1 MIRWKIRFFSLAG
14 YKYYVNI
21 YDPSWSGGVT
31 ELYGGAQPVTIDE
44 DESDDMFIAV
54 RKQSGYLSVI
64 SGLDVAG
71 NIFDWKQFVAL
82 DDKSRPVQVVDDDN
96 QVLWQGFL
104 QAETYEGSLYGLRE
118 ERNFP
123 LNSMLGV
130 LECDDIVVSH
140 EIQSFA
146 WLLEMIFTTVS
157 PLEIGN
163 FYFQGGLNAR
173 QHLLMRVD
181 YQNLISLNDDNEIEP
196 KYTKAE
202 LLENICKFWGWTARE
217 YKQDIY
223 FTCADDTSESY
234 WLRLTPAQLH
244 TLATESSAVGN
255 TVPFSTEALSGDI
268 YANTENNDLIKRCA
282 NKATVKSD
290 ANALGQELF
299 GFAPDDVHKAMGK
312 QIGDSE
318 VTDELSVDYTP
329 DITTFDSPFL
339 EGRAGINLASFNI
352 MTVKPKNVDDG
363 TTYDVIRL
371 KTGGTQTSA
380 ALAVFKT
387 TFQHA
392 FCDGFIELNG
402 SVYKKGERF
411 ESKESHSEIGN
422 KTMWVRLGIGKTE
435 SSAKWWTGSSWSS
448 SRTAFRVTIGNGDKL
463 LRCKFASGSSSFFNN
478 RITVPSNQNLVGY
491 MYVQL
496 LGSEDIDS
504 DANKRNFE
512 IADFKVKYVRDDTKT
527 VSSNPGSIW
536 GGEREVVTLE
546 LNGSKEYRA
555 KSYANLRKDYSS
567 DNIFATDKDLDYG
580 FGIVIETDG
589 TYMTSALYNSGNA
602 IPEQHLADR
611 VAAYGTRAK
620 RVVSCNLLVDK
631 INGTVTPRHQV
642 TLDGTTFYPVAISN
656 DWRNDILKLLLM
668 EI

>member
-1 MIRWKIRFFSLAG
+1 MIRWQIRFFSLAG

-71 NIFDWKQFVAL
+71 NSFDWKQFVAL

-140 EIQSFA
+140 EIHNFA

-157 PLEIGN
+157 PLEIGH

-244 TLATESSAVGN
+244 TLATESSAVGD

-290 ANALGQELF
+290 ANALGTDLF
-299 GFAPDDVHKAMGK
+299 SFAPDDVHKTMEDLGGRTRD
-312 QIGDSE
+312 IGDKI
-318 VTDELSVDYTP
+318 VN
-329 DITTFDSPFL
+329 ITTDLHSFDSPFL
-339 EGRAGINLASFNI
+339 YGSAGIGLGSFNI
-352 MTVKPKNVDDG
+352 MTIKQSMGDPGVSHDIIHIIES
-363 TTYDVIRL
+363 YSS
-371 KTGGTQTSA
+371 TSKA
-380 ALAVFKT
+380 YLKT
-387 TFQHA
+387 TFEHV
-392 FCDGFIELNG
+392 FYGGYIGLFGTIYDKNYN
-402 SVYKKGERF
+402 VF
-411 ESKESHSEIGN
+411 ESTSHSQAGVGDKN
-422 KTMWVRLGIGKTE
+422 MWLRLGIGHTYA
-435 SSAKWWTGSSWSS
+435 SAKWWNGSAWQSAE
-448 SRTAFRVTIGNGDKL
+448 TAFKVTIGNESNLFRNAAAG
-463 LRCKFASGSSSFFNN
+463 SGTSGMVK
-478 RITVPSNQNLVGY
+478 VPDGLSGY
-491 MYVQL
+491 L
-496 LGSEDIDS
+496 FLHFLGSDDMEEVS
-504 DANKRNFE
+504 GKRSFI
-512 IADFKVKYVRDDTKT
+512 IADFQLNFAKTTTTCLRPISTGDNTYRLVHNKV
-527 VSSNPGSIW
+527 
-536 GGEREVVTLE
+536 EREHDR
-546 LNGSKEYRA
+546 EYRA
-555 KSYANLRKDYSS
+555 KSNANLRKDFSS

-580 FGIVIETDG
+580 FAIVIDG
-589 TYMTSALYNSGNA
+589 DEYMTSALYNSGNA